1 MKQTERVRVGL
12 HYTGGTKV
20 MSVHAYRALENW
32 ARSTENQGQERE
44 AIFSYLDAR
53 TLSMR
58 IEEIPGRDML
68 SYPVSLE
75 VKISIEELLK
85 MHGWQWHL
93 DKRGKPQK
101 PVTTP
106 MLPEST
112 AALRAVHSINT
123 ERKIWTDWLSQELL
137 PATRK
142 GDDTYRYSMAREI
155 PKSARI
161 SEYART

>member
-1 MKQTERVRVGL
+1 
-12 HYTGGTKV
+12 
-20 MSVHAYRALENW
+20 
-32 ARSTENQGQERE
+32 
-44 AIFSYLDAR
+44 
-53 TLSMR
+53 
-58 IEEIPGRDML
+58 
-68 SYPVSLE
+68 
-75 VKISIEELLK
+75 

-161 SEYART
+161 SEYARTSLSPLCPAFCTGDLIYKLFPHLPLLCINNACVSNFHNIFLLSQDSRQAPDLL